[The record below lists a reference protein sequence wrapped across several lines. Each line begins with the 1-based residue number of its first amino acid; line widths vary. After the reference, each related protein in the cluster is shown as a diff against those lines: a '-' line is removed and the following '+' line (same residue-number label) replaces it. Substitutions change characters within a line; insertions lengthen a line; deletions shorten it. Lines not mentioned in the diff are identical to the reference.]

1 MVVVADMI
9 HSRFPSAGA
18 VRLNAEGGFGTLR
31 REEDPGKGSRA
42 RPRHFPV
49 VLSLPRECP
58 RWQIEPAE
66 QLWRWF

>member
-1 MVVVADMI
+1 VVLVDMI
-9 HSRFPSAGA
+9 HPGFPSAEP
-18 VRLNAEGGFGTLR
+18 VRLTAERGFGPLTK
-31 REEDPGKGSRA
+31 EKDPGKGSGA

-66 QLWRWF
+66 HPGR